1 MFFLRSI
8 RRRLVTGFAVAL
20 SLMLTMA
27 GAGILGLIWHQQT
40 VSDLEDLLHHNPDRD
55 RLSRAIDEI
64 EFPLYSNLDLR
75 HPQAAHRL
83 RAELQL
89 ALDAAVDEFH
99 EFRDRAEEQNVD
111 PNHYVQRG
119 LVAAQLRSIER
130 ELMEIHPLLDRISP
144 DDDTQIDSADTTVTT
159 PQIDTARLEV
169 SRRTAEI
176 KRILN
181 NDLLAFHDPQYVLT
195 SLQDERKRSKQ
206 LLDLVLVLIPIA
218 VGIYAVTITCG
229 FRWISNPLRA
239 VAKGASRIGNGD
251 TRFRIASVSRW
262 NDEFSDLTENVNRMA
277 DRFQQTQ
284 DSLQA
289 QVEERSRQLVRSERL
304 AGVGFLAAGVAH
316 EINNPLSAITLAA
329 GAVQYRLYEILDPDH
344 ADTEEI
350 LGRLG
355 MIQRESKRCGEIT
368 ARILNFSRGDQTTK
382 LRTDLTQLVNEV
394 LEIIRPMKRYQHR
407 TIQFDYNRSLFA
419 EINGSQI
426 KQVLLNLIA
435 NALQATP
442 EDGRV
447 EIRLTEQVDWAIVE
461 VEDNGSGMTAE
472 TIAHLFEPFYTT
484 KETGQGTGL
493 GLSIT
498 HRIIEDH
505 HGTIDPISTG
515 PGTGSL
521 FRVRLPV
528 RQSQERAA

>member
-1 MFFLRSI
+1 MLLI
-8 RRRLVTGFAVAL
+8 GL
-20 SLMLTMA
+20 SSHC
-27 GAGILGLIWHQQT
+27 I
-40 VSDLEDLLHHNPDRD
+40 P
-55 RLSRAIDEI
+55 
-64 EFPLYSNLDLR
+64 NLDLR
-75 HPQAAHRL
+75 RPEAAKKL
-83 RAELQL
+83 KLELQL
-89 ALDAAVDEFH
+89 ALKAAFDEFH
-99 EFRDRAEEQNVD
+99 EFRDRTEKLDVD
-111 PNHYVQRG
+111 QDQYLQQG

-130 ELMEIHPLLDRISP
+130 ELFEIDELVARIGESDEHASSEVVSPPLDVAAVNSLR
-144 DDDTQIDSADTTVTT
+144 
-159 PQIDTARLEV
+159 TAVAAR
-169 SRRTAEI
+169 SAEI

-181 NDLLAFHDPQYVLT
+181 NDLLVFHDPQYVLS
-195 SLQDERKRSKQ
+195 SLQGERRRSKQ
-206 LLDLVLVLIPIA
+206 LLDLVLVLIPVA
-218 VGIYAVTITCG
+218 VGIYAVTIICG

-251 TRFRIASVSRW
+251 TCFRISQVSRW

-277 DRFQQTQ
+277 DRFQETQ

-329 GAVQYRLYEILDPDH
+329 GAIQYRLHEILDPDH

-350 LGRLG
+350 LDRLG

-368 ARILNFSRGDQTTK
+368 ARILNFSRGDQTVK
-382 LRTDLTQLVNEV
+382 MKTDLTQMVEEV
-394 LEIIRPMKRYQHR
+394 LAIIRPMKRYKDR
-407 TIQFDYNRSLFA
+407 MIEFNYKRPLYA
-419 EINGSQI
+419 EVNGAQI
-426 KQVLLNLIA
+426 KQVLLNLVA

-442 EDGRV
+442 DDGRV
-447 EIRLTEQVDWAIVE
+447 EIRFTEQVDWAIVE
-461 VEDNGSGMTAE
+461 VEDNGSGMTSE
-472 TIAHLFEPFYTT
+472 TISHLFEPFYTT

-505 HGTIDPISTG
+505 HGTIDPISNG
-515 PGTGSL
+515 PGTGSV

-528 RQSQERAA
+528 RQPQERAA